1 LASQQYNEGQEEKMK
16 LSSLKVSRYRSLREE
31 TVHLGDLNLF
41 IGTNASGKSSILD
54 ALRFLHEGVL
64 ERDFREAVHSRG
76 GIVHIAWKGEEA
88 RQTGLTVRIEGDQ
101 QEGTRVICESQPAS
115 VRQALEASGFGLG
128 EFYETKGFGG

>member
-1 LASQQYNEGQEEKMK
+1 MK

-64 ERDFREAVHSRG
+64 ERDFREAVHSHG